1 MLAAALAR
9 QPAWPGYLLFSPAA
23 PKKAWRPKP
32 RAT

>member
-23 PKKAWRPKP
+23 PKKA
-32 RAT
+32 